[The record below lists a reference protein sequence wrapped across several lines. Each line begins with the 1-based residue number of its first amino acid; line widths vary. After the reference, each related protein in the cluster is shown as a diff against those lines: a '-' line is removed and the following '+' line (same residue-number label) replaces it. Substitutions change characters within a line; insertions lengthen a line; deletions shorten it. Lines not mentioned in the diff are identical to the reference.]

1 MRLRVALVM
10 LACAGLLCSCDWA
23 KDMSGRVNPDTLS
36 LADRCAN
43 FMKAAMPGAE
53 IDFGKRTSENTGVRT
68 LTARVEGTRTDGPKD
83 APIERDLAAE
93 CQFDNNLL
101 TGFQWT
107 KGGPPVPASNPPS
120 DSSR

>member
-68 LTARVEGTRTDGPKD
+68 LTARVEGTRTDGP
-83 APIERDLAAE
+83 IERDLAAE

-101 TGFQWT
+101 TGFQ
-107 KGGPPVPASNPPS
+107 
-120 DSSR
+120 